1 MEMESKSNQQKRWV
15 SVDTMLSI
23 VGEFGPFQW
32 LLDGLFCF
40 LIVPR
45 TFQILIM
52 YFAAMNPTWKCVS
65 NSSICLLNGTFSS
78 DDDTR
83 CSMPRSEWEFTE
95 PKEFSI
101 VTQFDIYCDSE
112 WQIYMTTSILFIGW
126 TIGAIV
132 IGWVAD
138 NYGRTKILY
147 PCLMTTLLV
156 GLLSAFMPE
165 IYSFVVCRFVIGFFA
180 PGAGVQMFILISEF
194 VGYKYRP
201 MAGILLW
208 FFFTIGLCLL
218 GLKAYFIRQWKLL
231 MIVCTA
237 PYLFMIVTYKFVPES
252 VRWLHIQGKLDE
264 AMGIFKRISAW
275 NKKELPEDVSLALP
289 PTISVEHKSSPLDL
303 FRTRRLVILNSI
315 QGFAWMVNAI
325 VYYGISI
332 AANDLSG
339 SLYRDYV
346 LISAVEFPAAVTA
359 IYLCDRIGRKK
370 TVMWFMVCGSVACVV
385 VAAIPDEG
393 DGRIARIILGMLGK
407 FCITL
412 SFDSIY
418 TWSVELF
425 PTSHRAEGMGFLQI
439 TSRVGAASS
448 PWVAKGLR
456 TLHKTLPFVVMG
468 SLALVA
474 AGFLS
479 FLPETKGRE
488 TDELSTSVDVSNED
502 VLLKDVSTKS
512 ET

>member
-218 GLKAYFIRQWKLL
+218 GLKAYFIRQ
-231 MIVCTA
+231 
-237 PYLFMIVTYKFVPES
+237 
-252 VRWLHIQGKLDE
+252 
-264 AMGIFKRISAW
+264 
-275 NKKELPEDVSLALP
+275 
-289 PTISVEHKSSPLDL
+289 
-303 FRTRRLVILNSI
+303 
-315 QGFAWMVNAI
+315 
-325 VYYGISI
+325 
-332 AANDLSG
+332 
-339 SLYRDYV
+339 
-346 LISAVEFPAAVTA
+346 
-359 IYLCDRIGRKK
+359 
-370 TVMWFMVCGSVACVV
+370 
-385 VAAIPDEG
+385 
-393 DGRIARIILGMLGK
+393 
-407 FCITL
+407 
-412 SFDSIY
+412 
-418 TWSVELF
+418 
-425 PTSHRAEGMGFLQI
+425 
-439 TSRVGAASS
+439 
-448 PWVAKGLR
+448 
-456 TLHKTLPFVVMG
+456 
-468 SLALVA
+468 
-474 AGFLS
+474 
-479 FLPETKGRE
+479 
-488 TDELSTSVDVSNED
+488 
-502 VLLKDVSTKS
+502 
-512 ET
+512 